1 MCWASSVFMLFSPLV
16 SCDCDLY
23 GALVIINGFFGPFLP
38 ELCKL

>member
-1 MCWASSVFMLFSPLV
+1 MASSIFMLFSPLV

-23 GALVIINGFFGPFLP
+23 GALLITKCFFGPFLP